1 MAATAGDK
9 LALPDHSMAA
19 LLDLTD
25 RTVNNAERVI
35 DPRALPAPTTTTA
48 SMELAT
54 WAAPPEE
61 QSEKGS
67 EPFINVLQIWMSC
80 TDAGIDAKNSRTG
93 NTITFSLQVFSASVT

>member
-61 QSEKGS
+61 QSETGS
-67 EPFINVLQIWMSC
+67 EPFINVLRIWMSC